1 MFVPTLENTPTEET
15 KPIRSKT
22 SEMRF
27 GNTTYKITTS
37 FNEQARETVE
47 QKLLRLVVDRIS
59 SEINN
64 PETRQNSGTMGL

>member
-1 MFVPTLENTPTEET
+1 MPTLENTPTEET